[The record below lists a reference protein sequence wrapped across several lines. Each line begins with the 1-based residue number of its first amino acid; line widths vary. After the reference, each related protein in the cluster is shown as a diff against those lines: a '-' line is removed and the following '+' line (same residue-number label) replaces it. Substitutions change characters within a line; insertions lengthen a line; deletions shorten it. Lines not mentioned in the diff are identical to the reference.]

1 MGKGILK
8 VYDARDIT
16 DAAWALS
23 DEEGSGWW
31 IAYRRT
37 SCREGVSWA
46 GKLLHSY
53 EDDLQSMGV
62 VDEDQA
68 RGAWPVD
75 YSQSRRR

>member
-37 SCREGVSWA
+37 SCREGVS
-46 GKLLHSY
+46 
-53 EDDLQSMGV
+53 
-62 VDEDQA
+62 
-68 RGAWPVD
+68 
-75 YSQSRRR
+75 